1 LQGLVNTVSDPHSA
15 IGGLEIEPHVA
26 LPAKPKRP
34 AGSRASRISLRV
46 VALGYLALL
55 LGIPVGLVFYRAF
68 EPGLSAFFDA
78 ISSPDAVH
86 AFWLTF
92 VCVIISVP
100 LNTVFGIAAALYIVR
115 GKGPGRRALD
125 TIIDLPFAISPVVV
139 GLALVLVYG
148 ENGWFGSSLVSAG
161 FQVIFALPGMIL
173 ATIFVSLPF
182 VAREVIPVL
191 REIGD
196 EQEQAAQTLGA
207 NAWQTLVKVTL
218 PSIKWGLGYGIVL
231 TTARAIG
238 EFGAVSVVSGKLLG
252 QTETATLHVA
262 NQFENFDLAGAYA
275 TSVVLAAA
283 ALLVIFSMTFLQRR
297 QERRGED
304 S

>member
-1 LQGLVNTVSDPHSA
+1 VPDGAAYIDP
-15 IGGLEIEPHVA
+15 LEFEPHVS
-26 LPAKPKRP
+26 LPAAGATTP
-34 AGSRASRISLRV
+34 ARGGRAARVSLRV
-46 VALGYLALL
+46 IALGYLAAL
-55 LGIPVGLVFYRAF
+55 LGVPVALVFYRAF
-68 EPGLSAFFDA
+68 QPGIGAFVDA
-78 ISSPDAVH
+78 ISTPDALH

-92 VCVIISVP
+92 VCVIVSVP
-100 LNTVFGIAAALYIVR
+100 LNTIFGIAAALYVVR

-125 TIIDLPFAISPVVV
+125 TVIDLPFAISPVVV

-148 ENGWFGSSLVSAG
+148 QNGWFGDSLTQAG
-161 FQVIFALPGMIL
+161 IQVIFALPGMIL

-207 NAWQTLVKVTL
+207 NSWQTLLKVTL
-218 PSIKWGLGYGIVL
+218 PAIKWGLGYGVVL

-275 TSVVLAAA
+275 TSVVLAMA
-283 ALLVIFSMTFLQRR
+283 ALFVIFSMTLLQRR

-304 S
+304 GG